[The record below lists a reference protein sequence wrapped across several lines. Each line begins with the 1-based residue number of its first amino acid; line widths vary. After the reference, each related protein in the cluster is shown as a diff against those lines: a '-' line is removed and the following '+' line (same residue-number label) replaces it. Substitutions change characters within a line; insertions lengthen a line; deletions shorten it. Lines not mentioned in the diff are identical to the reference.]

1 MEMLKKFTFFIIT
14 YNVIFILMLNIQY
27 IYRFNG
33 SNDLIAKIMYSSI
46 LSIYFSIIPLV
57 CFVFSWIVYKFLFKK
72 LQISS
77 LLKSAL
83 LLLITVTLTYL
94 SIKIIEQD
102 PFLSVIMVSST
113 ILTLILFFY
122 IYRNNGDFTN
132 KISTY
137 G

>member
-1 MEMLKKFTFFIIT
+1 MLKKFTFFIIT

-77 LLKSAL
+77 
-83 LLLITVTLTYL
+83 
-94 SIKIIEQD
+94 
-102 PFLSVIMVSST
+102 F
-113 ILTLILFFY
+113 
-122 IYRNNGDFTN
+122 
-132 KISTY
+132 
-137 G
+137 

>member
-1 MEMLKKFTFFIIT
+1 MLKKFTFFIIT

-132 KISTY
+132 KIST
-137 G
+137 

>member
-1 MEMLKKFTFFIIT
+1 MLKKFTFFIIT

-57 CFVFSWIVYKFLFKK
+57 CFVFSWVVYKFLFKK

-77 LLKSAL
+77 LFKSAL

>member
-132 KISTY
+132 KIST
-137 G
+137 